1 MNKRTWIIIGI
12 VVVLLFV
19 IYSSLVGPYNNMATM
34 KVAIDQQLGQVQV
47 QYQQRADLIPN
58 LVETVQ
64 GYAKFEKSTLTE
76 IAGLRS
82 QAGQAKMNF
91 QNSKLS
97 VADQERAASQ
107 MEGTLA
113 RLMVVVEKY
122 PDLKANTN
130 FMALQAQLE
139 GTEHRVANE
148 RRKFNEAVGNFNS
161 YIVMFPKN
169 MIASMFGFKQMD
181 FFKADAGA
189 EKAPK
194 VKFE

>member
-12 VVVLLFV
+12 VVVVLFF
-19 IYSSLVGPYNNMATM
+19 IYQGLVGPYNNMATM
-34 KVAIDQQLGQVQV
+34 KVAVEKQWGQVQV
-47 QYQQRADLIPN
+47 QYQQRADLIPQ
-58 LVETVQ
+58 LVETVK
-64 GYAKFEKSTLTE
+64 GYAHFEQATLTE

-82 QAGQAKMNF
+82 QAGQAKVNLNDKNLSMN
-91 QNSKLS
+91 
-97 VADQERAASQ
+97 DQVRAANQ

-130 FMALQAQLE
+130 FMALQTQLE

-148 RRKFNEAVGNFNS
+148 RRKFNEAVGEFNS
-161 YIVMFPKN
+161 YIVLFPKN
-169 MIASMFGFKQMD
+169 MIASMFNFKQME
-181 FFKADAGA
+181 FFKADVGA

-194 VKFE
+194 VKFD

>member
-1 MNKRTWIIIGI
+1 MNKRTWIILGII
-12 VVVLLFV
+12 VVVLFILYQSF
-19 IYSSLVGPYNNMATM
+19 VGPYNNMATM
-34 KVAIDQQLGQVQV
+34 KVAVEKQWGQVQV
-47 QYQQRADLIPN
+47 QYQQRADLIPQ
-58 LVETVQ
+58 LVETVK
-64 GYAKFEKSTLTE
+64 GYAHFEQSTLTE

-82 QAGQAKMNF
+82 QAGQAKVNFNDKNLSMN
-91 QNSKLS
+91 
-97 VADQERAASQ
+97 DQVRAANQ

-122 PDLKANTN
+122 PDLKANQN
-130 FMALQAQLE
+130 FMALQSQLE

-148 RRKFNEAVGNFNS
+148 RRKFNDAVGEFNS

-169 MIASMFGFKQMD
+169 MIASMFNFKQME

-194 VKFE
+194 VKFD